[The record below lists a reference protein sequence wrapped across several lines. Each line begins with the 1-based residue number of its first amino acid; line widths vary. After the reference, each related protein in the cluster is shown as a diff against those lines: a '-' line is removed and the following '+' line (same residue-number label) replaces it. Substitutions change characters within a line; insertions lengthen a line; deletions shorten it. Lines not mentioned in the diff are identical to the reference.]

1 MNTNT
6 KQVINKTAILVTAL
20 VVSYFVASAIAMPN
34 FSLEAVLLCSLLTTL
49 TTIVFLH
56 LDQISIWVDKKGWL

>member
-1 MNTNT
+1 MTQQT
-6 KQVINKTAILVTAL
+6 KQLTDKTAILVTAL
-20 VVSYFVASAIAMPN
+20 VMSYFVASTIAMPN

-49 TTIVFLH
+49 TAIVFLH